1 MLRIAASGIIKKQ
14 SRTFATVVPAWFF
27 VNMNPEERYAV
38 KVQQK
43 LQKMG
48 FGSID
53 EFKRAQDRMAKD
65 RAARHALSLRRA
77 GDVMDPL
84 RIPEVTPQRNFATMP
99 DRLSASKPLNAILR
113 MDKVKDQ
120 DAETIGTLWKRYH
133 ADKDLL
139 CAVIPVETYDK
150 MMANGEKYPI
160 FLLPLPRDNDGVEF
174 FVLQFSPPAVL
185 FVSLHE
191 YQQLGPARAKP
202 ALRLEHFT
210 ELAADKKIV
219 LMRGEVDDSL
229 LGRTLTLA
237 DAQILALSMQTYY
250 VNPNSRK
257 QALLDALAKY
267 VNASACV
274 R

>member
-1 MLRIAASGIIKKQ
+1 MHKFTSSIGIAAK
-14 SRTFATVVPAWFF
+14 RRHFATIVPEWFLA
-27 VNMNPEERYAV
+27 NMKAEERYAL
-38 KVQQK
+38 QIQHK

-48 FGSID
+48 IGNIA
-53 EFKRAQDRMAKD
+53 EFKMQKD
-65 RAARHALSLRRA
+65 SK
-77 GDVMDPL
+77 M
-84 RIPEVTPQRNFATMP
+84 QRVDLLEKRKYATMP
-99 DRLSASKPLNAILR
+99 ERMSKNKPLGAILHL
-113 MDKVKDQ
+113 DKVKNQ

-139 CAVIPVETYDK
+139 CAVVPLETYDK
-150 MMANGEKYPI
+150 MMENGAKIPT

-191 YQQLGPARAKP
+191 YQTLGPARAKP

-210 ELAADKKIV
+210 ELAEDKKIV
-219 LMRGEVDDSL
+219 LMRGEVDDAL

-257 QALLDALAKY
+257 QVLLDTFVK
-267 VNASACV
+267 
-274 R
+274 